1 MGAGVGDRV
10 GGRVGAGVGADVG
23 ALNCV
28 GSYFG
33 IGGSSPELVAPSIGS
48 TGFGGLLD
56 RLVSSAAKLPRN
68 TKPNPQAADP
78 ATQPGVTCI
87 FEAAIIDPRSSITE
101 KRIIT
106 CVISSVVDRNDRRN
120 GFWVLMGG
128 MVFILVDIKY

>member
-23 ALNCV
+23 NEV
-28 GSYFG
+28 GDG
-33 IGGSSPELVAPSIGS
+33 V
-48 TGFGGLLD
+48 GGLLD